1 VTATLFFRLLKE
13 EEKEG
18 SLRAAV
24 RGLRNAA
31 ANPFTHGVEQESFR
45 VIPGAPF
52 AYWVSDAMRG
62 KFKEFQPLIT
72 QAMAQHG
79 LSSKADF
86 RWLRLAWEI
95 PEPSTCLHWWVA
107 FAKGGEFSP
116 YYANIHLLLDCTDN
130 FAALKMAL
138 VMKYPYLLPKDGRRQ
153 KSLEDCTGQ
162 EISGATAWVLHPE
175 NSYFR
180 PGLTWPR
187 RTTSGISFRA
197 LPGGCVFAD
206 KGPALFTPD
215 NESLLFLL
223 ALCNSRPFEGFAT
236 LSLGAADAAARSYE
250 VGVIQGLPTP
260 EVASGAQDLLS
271 SLARS
276 IHDAKRSLD
285 TATENSHAF
294 ILPASLQGSGPGLA
308 ARLAEWNRGMA
319 EAAVRITAAQ
329 REIDETCYRLYGI
342 SAEDRSTIEAE
353 LGTEVRG
360 LPEPLTGAHAA
371 AGLVS
376 WAVGV
381 VLGRF
386 DVRLATGDRPVPELP
401 DPFAALP
408 AASPGMLPDGR
419 VPSDYPVAVA
429 QDGILVDDE
438 GHPDDLVGG
447 IREVLHVLWKA
458 EADGVE
464 KEACALLGVKSLRDY
479 LGRTG
484 KGGFWDD
491 HFRRYSKSRRCA
503 PIYWPLQ
510 SPRNLFRVWLYAHR
524 LTSDTLPKLL
534 GSRYLGGK
542 LAQVKHAIEELRP
555 AGQTKPGLTKREERR
570 LAELDELLLDL
581 GELAARLRAVMGSAS
596 DRGETVGY
604 APDLDDGIALT
615 AAALYGLIPW
625 PKTRK
630 RGGRA
635 VSELQAYWEE
645 LAAGKHDWSHVA
657 MLYWPA
663 RVTEKC
669 RTDKSLALAHGLDA
683 ELFPGLREEL
693 RRQPEPATAAE
704 VQDEDSLDADEEEED

>member
-13 EEKEG
+13 ERKEE
-18 SLRAAV
+18 SLRAVV
-24 RGLRNAA
+24 RGLRSGA
-31 ANPFTHGVEQESFR
+31 ANLLTHSVEQESFR
-45 VIPGAPF
+45 MIPRAPF
-52 AYWVSDAMRG
+52 AYWVSDAMRH
-62 KFKEFQPLIT
+62 KFKEFPRLEGN
-72 QAMAQHG
+72 AGYVHVG
-79 LSSKADF
+79 LQTSDDF
-86 RWLRLAWEI
+86 RFLRAAWEV
-95 PEPSTCLHWWVA
+95 PASLVGSSRRDTNELAVWA
-107 FAKGGEFSP
+107 LFAKGGEYSP
-116 YYANIHLLLDCTDN
+116 YYADVHLAVCAHLH
-130 FAALKMAL
+130 FAEIVEYVNAR
-138 VMKYPYLLPKDGRRQ
+138 YPYLKGSAYRL
-153 KSLEDCTGQ
+153 
-162 EISGATAWVLHPE
+162 LHAD
-175 NSYFR
+175 SDAYFR
-180 PGLTWPR
+180 PGLTWPL
-187 RTTSGISFRA
+187 RTQAGLSMRA
-197 LPGGCVFAD
+197 MPAGCVFGH
-206 KGPALFTPD
+206 KGPAVLAD
-215 NESLLFLL
+215 NTKMLAPLL
-223 ALCNSRPFEGFAT
+223 AVLNSLPGRALVDLLMAFG
-236 LSLGAADAAARSYE
+236 SYE
-250 VGVIQGLPTP
+250 VGVLQRVPIP
-260 EVASGAQDLLS
+260 EPGDSVAQQLGDLALS
-271 SLARS
+271 IYDL
-276 IHDAKRSLD
+276 KRSLD
-285 TATENSHAF
+285 TATESSHAF
-294 ILPASLQGSGPGLA
+294 LLPAILQRSGPGLA
-308 ARLAEWNRGMA
+308 GRLAEWNRTVSAAA
-319 EAAVRITAAQ
+319 EEIVAAQ

-342 SAEDRSTIEAE
+342 SAGDRSTIEAE

-360 LPEPLTGAHAA
+360 LPGPLTGAHAA

-386 DVRLATGDRPVPELP
+386 DVRLATGERPIPALP
-401 DPFAALP
+401 DPFDPLP
-408 AASPGMLPDGR
+408 AVSPGMLPDGR
-419 VPSDYPVAVA
+419 VPSDYPVVVA
-429 QDGILVDDE
+429 HDGILVDDE

-464 KEACALLGVKSLRDY
+464 KEACELLGVKSLRDY

-524 LTSDTLPKLL
+524 MTSDTLPKLL

-645 LAAGKHDWSHVA
+645 LAAGEHDWSHVA

-693 RRQPEPATAAE
+693 LRQPEPATAAE